1 MLKDNPRQVLRA
13 FLESGISL
21 LFIYSVVP
29 VFIKAFGIDL
39 PLHIVM
45 GRMCLINLVL
55 YFTPTPGGSG
65 VAEGGFLV
73 LFNSLLP
80 PGTAGVLAILW
91 RFFCEYIPFTMRRS
105 NHQMLWSGYPDQ
117 ISGSGG
123 IWIHEKDSGNGRGRF
138 IGSHVVP
145 ALLGRGDCEVTV
157 LDNLSTGKRAYVPE
171 GARFRLMDIRSRELT
186 DFLMEEKFQ
195 TVIHLAA
202 QTLVPYSMEHPEA
215 DEDLSVTG
223 LVHVLE
229 GCRKSG
235 VEQIIFSSSAA
246 IYGDNQNLPLL
257 ETEVPAPTSFYG
269 LSKAVGEDYIRLY
282 SRCFGLKH
290 IIFRFAN
297 VYGERQ
303 GETGEGGVISVFA
316 RKIARKEPVTVF
328 GDGNQTRDFVYAG
341 DIARAMSLGVGY
353 AAVPP

>member
-1 MLKDNPRQVLRA
+1 MRK
-13 FLESGISL
+13 I
-21 LFIYSVVP
+21 
-29 VFIKAFGIDL
+29 
-39 PLHIVM
+39 
-45 GRMCLINLVL
+45 LV
-55 YFTPTPGGSG
+55 TGG
-65 VAEGGFLV
+65 
-73 LFNSLLP
+73 
-80 PGTAGVLAILW
+80 AG
-91 RFFCEYIPFTMRRS
+91 
-105 NHQMLWSGYPDQ
+105 
-117 ISGSGG
+117 
-123 IWIHEKDSGNGRGRF
+123 F

-195 TVIHLAA
+195 TIIHLAA

-215 DEDLSVTG
+215 DEDLNVTG

-353 AAVPP
+353 AGCATLNVSTNEEVSLNQLIGTMEKILGHKMDVHYGPVRPGDIYASVLSHQALVETLGMKEYTDLEKGLAGTLAYFQK